1 MGYKV
6 IVYFEDLQDFSYP
19 YQVGDVFPRPGKEVS
34 ENRLQELSS
43 NKNKRG
49 IPLIALEAT
58 EQTVEVAEEA
68 PKKRGRK
75 PKENN

>member
-43 NKNKRG
+43 NINKRG

-58 EQTVEVAEEA
+58 EQTEEVVEET

>member
-1 MGYKV
+1 
-6 IVYFEDLQDFSYP
+6 
-19 YQVGDVFPRPGKEVS
+19 
-34 ENRLQELSS
+34 LQELSS

-49 IPLIALEAT
+49 IPLIALEAKGQT
-58 EQTVEVAEEA
+58 EEVAEEA

>member
-6 IVYFEDLQDFSYP
+6 INYFEDLQDCRHP
-19 YQVGDVFPRPGKEVS
+19 YKVGDSFPRLGKKVTED
-34 ENRLQELSS
+34 RLQELSG

-49 IPLIALEAT
+49 IPLIALETPVEPT
-58 EQTVEVAEEA
+58 EVEDT

-75 PKENN
+75 PKENNQ